1 MLPEETLELRLAAS
15 IGGQLGRGFA
25 LFTEGVYSGLWSGR
39 RSHCGNR
46 LECRCTI
53 VSGKEKPVEQREVE
67 TERAE
72 LRVTSEEAR
81 NIANLL
87 RYAISLNTTAGL
99 VSPAARRLATPT
111 YRSVELAALVL
122 EGKTFEEAAQEAE
135 AAWSGSLEE
144 DHRRA
149 LEFMQTHREALQDAM
164 IGLMGPEQFSKYLE
178 ISQKQ
183 FLELVKA
190 QIPQAPESAEG

>member
-1 MLPEETLELRLAAS
+1 
-15 IGGQLGRGFA
+15 
-25 LFTEGVYSGLWSGR
+25 
-39 RSHCGNR
+39 
-46 LECRCTI
+46 
-53 VSGKEKPVEQREVE
+53 VEQGEAQ
-67 TERAE
+67 TEPAE

-81 NIANLL
+81 RIANLL

-99 VSPAARRLATPT
+99 VSPTARRLATPT

-122 EGKTFEEAAQEAE
+122 EGKTFEEAAREAE

-144 DHRRA
+144 DYRRA
-149 LEFMQTHREALQDAM
+149 LEFMQTHRDALQDAM

-190 QIPQAPESAEG
+190 QIPQPPETAEG